1 VKDASLSARAV
12 PIACCGSLLA
22 ALLAAVAAAQTP
34 PGGDDWKYDVVYR
47 KMGEAFRGLVDEQS
61 ASVVRLRCVSRR
73 PGSPTVVYCIEL
85 AARDVQRVELAPEED
100 RERLR
105 QRLDVLRQERH
116 TLTENLKL
124 LDPGARG
131 QTRSGDSLD
140 LRPVPWVVPSG
151 GGALEFRSP
160 HFRLVSNARRDE
172 VHLAAV
178 HLEQV
183 YAAYTRFLPPR
194 AAGAPTLIV
203 LTGSRADYQKL
214 LEGRGLNLTNPAF
227 YDAEHNQIVCTSDL
241 QRLADELQK
250 AREHHA
256 RLLKD
261 LAKSEKE
268 LEEAYK
274 GSGNIPPKLKARLAE
289 VPKRIAVTEDR
300 NLAVFHR
307 AQQRLFQRL
316 YHEAFHAYL
325 SNFVYPPAE
334 SAVPHWLNEG
344 LAQVFETAIVEVG
357 ELRIGHA
364 DPERLEA
371 VRRAI
376 SKGALLP
383 LADLLRAGS
392 KQFQV
397 AHGASQQAS
406 DRYYLASWALT
417 FYLTFD
423 RKALGSRGLDDYV
436 HALHRHADPLVAFR
450 DLVGRPLPEFE
461 KDFVH
466 YLEHLRPDGTSGDGR

>member
-1 VKDASLSARAV
+1 VKHISLLAR
-12 PIACCGSLLA
+12 PPRIACRAAFLA
-22 ALLAAVAAAQTP
+22 ALLATASETP

-47 KMGEAFRGLVDEQS
+47 KKGEPFRGLVEEQTGT
-61 ASVVRLRCVSRR
+61 VVRLRCVSRR
-73 PGSPTVVYCIEL
+73 PGSPTVVYRIEL
-85 AARDVQRVELAPEED
+85 DAREVRRVELAPEEE

-105 QRLDVLRQERH
+105 QRLDALRQERH
-116 TLTENLKL
+116 ALTEQLKL
-124 LDPGARG
+124 LNPGARG
-131 QTRSGDSLD
+131 SAHSGDSLD
-140 LRPVPWVVPSG
+140 LRSVPWVVAG
-151 GGALEFRSP
+151 GGEALEYRSP
-160 HFRLVSNARRDE
+160 HFLLVSNARRDE

-227 YDAEHNQIVCTSDL
+227 YDAERNQIVCTSDL

-250 AREHHA
+250 AREHHDKL
-256 RLLKD
+256 REELKKSVKD
-261 LAKSEKE
+261 LD
-268 LEEAYK
+268 EAYK
-274 GSGNIPPKLKARLAE
+274 GNIPPEMKARLAE
-289 VPKRIAVTEDR
+289 VPKRIEATEAR
-300 NLAVFHR
+300 NQAVFKR
-307 AQQRLFQRL
+307 AQKRLFQRL

-334 SAVPHWLNEG
+334 STVPHWLNEG
-344 LAQVFETAIVEVG
+344 LAQIFETAIVEVG
-357 ELRIGHA
+357 ELRVGHA

-371 VRRAI
+371 VRGALA
-376 SKGALLP
+376 KGALLP

-397 AHGASQQAS
+397 AHGANQQAS
-406 DRYYLASWALT
+406 DRYYLASWALA

-423 RKALGSRGLDDYV
+423 QKALGSRGLDDYV
-436 HALHRHADPLVAFR
+436 HALHRHADPLDAFR
-450 DLVGRPLPEFE
+450 DLAGRPLPEFE

-466 YLEHLRPDGTSGDGR
+466 YLEHLRADGTSGAGR

>member
-1 VKDASLSARAV
+1 VIDTSLLAPPPR
-12 PIACCGSLLA
+12 IACRAAFLA
-22 ALLAAVAAAQTP
+22 ALLAAVAAAETA

-47 KMGEAFRGLVDEQS
+47 KKGEPFRGLVEEQTGT
-61 ASVVRLRCVSRR
+61 VVRLRCVSRR
-73 PGSPTVVYCIEL
+73 PGSPTVVYRIEL
-85 AARDVQRVELAPEED
+85 DAREVRRVELAPEEE

-105 QRLDVLRQERH
+105 QRLDALRQERH
-116 TLTENLKL
+116 ALTEQLKL
-124 LDPGARG
+124 LNPGARG
-131 QTRSGDSLD
+131 SAHSGDSLD
-140 LRPVPWVVPSG
+140 LRSVPWVVAG
-151 GGALEFRSP
+151 GGEALEYRSS

-227 YDAEHNQIVCTSDL
+227 YDAERNQIVCTSDL
-241 QRLADELQK
+241 QRLAGELQK
-250 AREHHA
+250 ARQHH
-256 RLLKD
+256 RKLYEELKESVKD
-261 LAKSEKE
+261 
-268 LEEAYK
+268 LEEAYR
-274 GSGNIPPKLKARLAE
+274 GNIPPELKARLAE
-289 VPKRIAVTEDR
+289 VPKRIEATEAR
-300 NLAVFHR
+300 NQAVFKR
-307 AQQRLFQRL
+307 AQKRLFQRL

-334 SAVPHWLNEG
+334 STVPHWLNEG
-344 LAQVFETAIVEVG
+344 LAQIFETAIVEVG
-357 ELRIGHA
+357 ELRVGHA
-364 DPERLEA
+364 DLERLEA
-371 VRRAI
+371 VRGAL
-376 SKGALLP
+376 KEGALLP

-397 AHGASQQAS
+397 AHGANQQAS
-406 DRYYLASWALT
+406 DRYYLASWALA

-423 RKALGSRGLDDYV
+423 QKALGSRGLDDYV
-436 HALHRHADPLVAFR
+436 RALHRRADPLDAFR
-450 DLVGRPLPEFE
+450 DLAGRPLPEFE

-466 YLEHLRPDGTSGDGR
+466 YLEHLRADGTSGAR